1 LDVGETDPCEE
12 WGSSRGWL
20 GGLFSPLNDLNQTG
34 KKLWTA
40 NANRTRNN
48 TWIPEKIF
56 GGSLELVNPRS
67 TANCVALPIIWTNPA
82 TAVRAKPLLSPVP
95 FNPLERIRDRV
106 VRTRTAPMAITSN
119 ATATV
124 SKDPGTEMLNESPLK
139 KLL

>member
-1 LDVGETDPCEE
+1 MDVGETDPCEE

>member
-56 GGSLELVNPRS
+56 GLPTLIGQGTILGFLRRYS
-67 TANCVALPIIWTNPA
+67 VA
-82 TAVRAKPLLSPVP
+82 V
-95 FNPLERIRDRV
+95 
-106 VRTRTAPMAITSN
+106 
-119 ATATV
+119 
-124 SKDPGTEMLNESPLK
+124 
-139 KLL
+139 

>member
-1 LDVGETDPCEE
+1 M
-12 WGSSRGWL
+12 
-20 GGLFSPLNDLNQTG
+20 SPLKDLNQTG

-40 NANRTRNN
+40 KANNTRNK

-56 GGSLELVNPRS
+56 AGSLELVNPRS
-67 TANCVALPIIWTNPA
+67 TANCVALPIIWTKPA

-95 FNPLERIRDRV
+95 FNPLERMSDRV
-106 VRTRTAPMAITSN
+106 VRTSTAPIAITSR

-124 SKDPGTEMLNESPLK
+124 SKDPGTEVLNEVPLK